1 MNNMKNIFL
10 NKSVGP
16 FKYIERHE
24 LLPVRE
30 IVVTDATE
38 IQCAFIPNKK

>member
-10 NKSVGP
+10 NKSAGP
-16 FKYIERHE
+16 FKYIERH
-24 LLPVRE
+24 VRE